1 MACLLQ
7 SLPQIQLPATTSRR
21 TLRNSASVDSSAGVS
36 CGKRTLQVISG
47 RNEDDYHAT
56 LRALNSRGR
65 TPRKSLGQV
74 SYKFSCHSKNPRF
87 LCSFRWGVLSSIEN
101 RKNFLCSFFLI
112 LQHYML
118 NSSINEELA
127 AAADVK
133 VGDFV
138 LEIGPGTGS
147 LTNVLLNAGATVLA
161 IEKVAICLT
170 KRSLL
175 LDLKVL

>member
-1 MACLLQ
+1 
-7 SLPQIQLPATTSRR
+7 
-21 TLRNSASVDSSAGVS
+21 
-36 CGKRTLQVISG
+36 
-47 RNEDDYHAT
+47 
-56 LRALNSRGR
+56 
-65 TPRKSLGQV
+65 
-74 SYKFSCHSKNPRF
+74 
-87 LCSFRWGVLSSIEN
+87 
-101 RKNFLCSFFLI
+101 
-112 LQHYML
+112 ML

-170 KRSLL
+170 IHNL